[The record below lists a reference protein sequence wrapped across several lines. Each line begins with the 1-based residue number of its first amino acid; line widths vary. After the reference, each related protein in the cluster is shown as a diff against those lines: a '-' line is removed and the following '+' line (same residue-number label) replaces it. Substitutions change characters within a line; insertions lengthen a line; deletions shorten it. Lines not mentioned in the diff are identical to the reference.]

1 MGYVPR
7 GPGRGIHAQHMR
19 NMKLTAKPI
28 ALIMLPWLKRNV
40 VKLLRKIKYEG
51 NCFMVHCWKDYREW
65 LEENG
70 QHMTDEWL
78 DTFDN
83 GKTCMAMDGHDGIH
97 EWIADSEISVSVL

>member
-1 MGYVPR
+1 
-7 GPGRGIHAQHMR
+7 
-19 NMKLTAKPI
+19 
-28 ALIMLPWLKRNV
+28 
-40 VKLLRKIKYEG
+40 
-51 NCFMVHCWKDYREW
+51 MVHCWKDYREW